1 MKLSAKAR
9 YRLRAITEI
18 AKSYG
23 GAPAKRKDIAEKQ
36 GLSDSYLENI
46 LIVLKNIRL
55 IETTRGSNG
64 GYVLCRPPS
73 QISVLEIVEALEGQ
87 LDLVECVFS
96 AKSCEKSDCV
106 QPERSGARCRNY
118 GIIPYRKRPY
128 RICSIRKIR
137 HDILITASNVIDKGN
152 NFIRNRCFENVF

>member
-1 MKLSAKAR
+1 MKLSTKAR
-9 YRLRAITEI
+9 YGLRAITEI

-46 LIVLKNIRL
+46 LIVLKNIRI

-73 QISVLEIVEALEGQ
+73 QISVLEIVEALEGP
-87 LDLVECVFS
+87 LDLVECVSS
-96 AKSCEKSDCV
+96 AKSCEKS
-106 QPERSGARCRNY
+106 ERCSARTVWSEMSELW
-118 GIIPYRKRPY
+118 RKTLSAKTLQDLLDQEY
-128 RICSIRKIR
+128 STQYLDYCI
-137 HDILITASNVIDKGN
+137 
-152 NFIRNRCFENVF
+152 